1 MPLCFGRVMKG
12 GKMREESTNLDKK
25 IAEVFKFSK
34 HDGGLACHDVD
45 GNIGVAR
52 KATKAL
58 PVSNVG

>member
-1 MPLCFGRVMKG
+1 
-12 GKMREESTNLDKK
+12 MREESTNLDKK

-34 HDGGLACHDVD
+34 HDGDLACHDVD

-58 PVSNVG
+58 PGFNVG